1 MQAIEEEESQWH
13 NEENILEGPVRS
25 HKNGDLM
32 GDMIFDV
39 WELGSE
45 NIKDWFHHWER
56 VKKGSQFAMWVFMF
70 FKIPINNI

>member
-1 MQAIEEEESQWH
+1 MEAIEEEESQWH

-45 NIKDWFHHWER
+45 NIKDWFHHWES
-56 VKKGSQFAMWVFMF
+56 KKKEAICNVSIYVF
-70 FKIPINNI
+70 

>member
-1 MQAIEEEESQWH
+1 MEAIEEEESQWH

-45 NIKDWFHHWER
+45 NIKDWFHH
-56 VKKGSQFAMWVFMF
+56 
-70 FKIPINNI
+70 